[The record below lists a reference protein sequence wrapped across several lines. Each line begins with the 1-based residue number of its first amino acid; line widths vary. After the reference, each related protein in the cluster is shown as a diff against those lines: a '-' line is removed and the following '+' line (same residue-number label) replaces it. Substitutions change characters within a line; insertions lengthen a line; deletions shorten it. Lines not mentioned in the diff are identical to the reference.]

1 MTTTA
6 NSWINTFTLRP
17 QARLR
22 LFCFPYAGGSAAVY
36 RPWLNHL
43 PESVELCA
51 VELPGRG
58 ARLRE
63 RPFQQL
69 GPLAQ
74 AAAEGLLPFLD
85 KPFAV
90 FGHSLGG
97 LLAFEVVRLLR
108 RRGCEPL
115 HLFVSSR
122 RAPHAPENDP
132 PIHHL
137 PESAFVAE
145 VGNRYNGIPKAV
157 RESPELMQLMLPVMR
172 ADFAVF
178 ESYVYAPAE
187 PLACPIS
194 VFGGRADQRVAQEH
208 LAGWREHTRSTCTL
222 RLFEGGHFYWQDEGN
237 RAALLAAIAQELQP
251 WLNGK

>member
-43 PESVELCA
+43 PASVELCA